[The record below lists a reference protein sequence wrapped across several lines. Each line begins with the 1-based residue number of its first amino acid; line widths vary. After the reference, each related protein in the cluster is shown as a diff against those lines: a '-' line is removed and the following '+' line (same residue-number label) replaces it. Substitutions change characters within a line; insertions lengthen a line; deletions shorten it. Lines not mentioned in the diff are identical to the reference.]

1 MDDRFKTL
9 EKYNLWGGN
18 DFPTGYKR
26 QDYLDRILSYTGNR
40 LIKVLVGQRRVGK
53 SYLLRQLASHLANS
67 GVNPRNIFFINCE
80 LSAFYFLK
88 TNEDLDSL
96 FNLYLKQI
104 NPQGRIYLFI
114 DEIQNVEGWERFAN
128 SYSQDYTAE
137 YELFISGSNSKML
150 SGELATLLAGR
161 YVEFAIYPF
170 SYTEF
175 LGITQKE
182 NNKVHYL
189 EYMQS
194 SGMPELYHLSQP
206 EVQRNYKGFDY
217 SKYLK
222 QLKIYGTIKC
232 SKIEVLDKKQANK
245 MFQIS
250 NQMVT
255 KVIDNTKNILDEET
269 SSILLGLVLGYKT
282 DIDETTQENFKN
294 ASMAHVLAVS
304 GMHVA
309 YVIFGINIVFKRALG
324 KRNTYILSIFILI
337 FYMFITN
344 FAPSV
349 TRAGIMGILLIFSK

>member
-206 EVQRNYKGFDY
+206 EVQRNYISALKDTVLLRDIIQRQNIKDAKLLEDIFV
-217 SKYLK
+217 YL
-222 QLKIYGTIKC
+222 
-232 SKIEVLDKKQANK
+232 VN
-245 MFQIS
+245 
-250 NQMVT
+250 
-255 KVIDNTKNILDEET
+255 
-269 SSILLGLVLGYKT
+269 
-282 DIDETTQENFKN
+282 N
-294 ASMAHVLAVS
+294 ASNLIS
-304 GMHVA
+304 
-309 YVIFGINIVFKRALG
+309 I
-324 KRNTYILSIFILI
+324 RN
-337 FYMFITN
+337 ITN
-344 FAPSV
+344 YFKSSGRKTSYDTIASYIV
-349 TRAGIMGILLIFSK
+349 KKRTIFWYKKARNLSFT

>member
-206 EVQRNYKGFDY
+206 EVQRNYISALKDTVLVEKYQIKGKETIAGNC
-217 SKYLK
+217 KYYINDLGFNNYLY
-222 QLKIYGTIKC
+222 QGFGYGI
-232 SKIEVLDKKQANK
+232 
-245 MFQIS
+245 
-250 NQMVT
+250 
-255 KVIDNTKNILDEET
+255 
-269 SSILLGLVLGYKT
+269 GYKL
-282 DIDETTQENFKN
+282 EN
-294 ASMAHVLAVS
+294 
-304 GMHVA
+304 
-309 YVIFGINIVFKRALG
+309 
-324 KRNTYILSIFILI
+324 LI
-337 FYMFITN
+337 YLDLL
-344 FAPSV
+344 
-349 TRAGIMGILLIFSK
+349 RAGYQIYVGSIKNKEVDFVAIKGERVIYLQSTYLLIDKETIEREYASLEAIEDNYEKIVVSLDDLPLPSKEGIKHVQAWNLSHAIL

>member
-206 EVQRNYKGFDY
+206 EVQRI
-217 SKYLK
+217 
-222 QLKIYGTIKC
+222 IYP
-232 SKIEVLDKKQANK
+232 
-245 MFQIS
+245 
-250 NQMVT
+250 
-255 KVIDNTKNILDEET
+255 
-269 SSILLGLVLGYKT
+269 
-282 DIDETTQENFKN
+282 
-294 ASMAHVLAVS
+294 H
-304 GMHVA
+304 
-309 YVIFGINIVFKRALG
+309 
-324 KRNTYILSIFILI
+324 
-337 FYMFITN
+337 
-344 FAPSV
+344 
-349 TRAGIMGILLIFSK
+349 